1 MTSQSFEPAGAEP
14 FIIDV
19 GLTDEIGFELEGAAG
34 ADSVGDGGR
43 GGKVT
48 GTADVSDETILRLF
62 VADGPES
69 KFRAGQTGA
78 GAGGAGQSGAELRE

>member
-43 GGKVT
+43 RRKGHRHG
-48 GTADVSDETILRLF
+48 R
-62 VADGPES
+62 
-69 KFRAGQTGA
+69 R
-78 GAGGAGQSGAELRE
+78 